1 MSGWRT
7 SPISGICSMNPTIG
21 VTKFGHEPS
30 GGVCGRATTAGGAAA
45 AANAVTVDAAGP
57 ASPDV
62 VTGLT
67 AFVRVGVRPD
77 DSCRAAAINIQVD
90 GDSGAPVDPLPAKGF
105 RTALTRLD
113 IAVVTTATGACRA
126 VTVGRAGCC
135 TSALTT
141 DAVRATDTLAV
152 GAGSSATLVDSVAN
166 DCTVRAV
173 AIPVFPVEPTA
184 SRVVPVD
191 GCEALDFFF
200 FFFGAG
206 SVTAD
211 FVSLESVVV
220 FSSAGCLLSDNDV
233 PEVEFEEFV
242 DDDSD
247 PDALDRSAD
256 ATPCPTKT
264 AAPIPRATA
273 SAPMRPTY
281 APAPMFMCLPSTGA
295 PVCALSVS
303 AAIASQKVNFDGGCR
318 G

>member
-1 MSGWRT
+1 
-7 SPISGICSMNPTIG
+7 MNPTIG
-21 VTKFGHEPS
+21 VTKFGPMTGTSCNSAS

-45 AANAVTVDAAGP
+45 TANAVTMDATGP

-67 AFVRVGVRPD
+67 AFVRVGVRPN

-90 GDSGAPVDPLPAKGF
+90 GDSGAPVDPLPANGF

-113 IAVVTTATGACRA
+113 IAVVTTATGASRA

-152 GAGSSATLVDSVAN
+152 GAGSSATLVDSVAS

-184 SRVVPVD
+184 SRVVLVD
-191 GCEALDFFF
+191 GCVALDFF

-233 PEVEFEEFV
+233 PEVEIEEFV

-247 PDALDRSAD
+247 PDALDGSAD
-256 ATPCPTKT
+256 ATPSPMKT
-264 AAPIPRATA
+264 AAPIPRAAA

-281 APAPMFMCLPSTGA
+281 APAPMPMCLPSAGA
-295 PVCALSVS
+295 PVCALSES
-303 AAIASQKVNFDGGCR
+303 AAIASQKVNFAGGCR